1 MHAIGNFLGTIYEF
15 LGTLWVLAGLAIR
28 SRFNFSNS
36 YWTWRMHTAFPEGHP
51 EPGQPGKL
59 HSAYEYARWAFRI
72 RRLR

>member
-1 MHAIGNFLGTIYEF
+1 MNAIGNLLITIYEF

-36 YWTWRMHTAFPEGHP
+36 YWAWRMHTAFPQGKP
-51 EPGQPGKL
+51 ELGQPGKY